1 MPSVINNKSLLFS
14 ESVMRLAFQLIP
26 AAICAIPL
34 GAWAGASLYSGAPRT
49 DGFAAPAAAVERSH
63 KGNLLARPFGRGG
76 AEIPVVEVEV
86 NGRLDAAI
94 TLRDRDGQVL
104 YRADPINHVTT
115 VAKRV
120 APARAVPPPPVAE
133 PATAPTAAPEP
144 PMPDGCEGAFSPYA
158 APRMANV
165 IGRCISALPQS
176 IHLASLTR

>member
-1 MPSVINNKSLLFS
+1 VLHLVNDKNLSFS
-14 ESVMRLAFQLIP
+14 ERVMRLAFQLIP

-34 GAWAGASLYSGAPRT
+34 GAVAGASLYSGAPRI
-49 DGFAAPAAAVERSH
+49 DGVASPAAAVERSN
-63 KGNLLARPFGRGG
+63 KGSLLARPFGRGG

-94 TLRDRDGQVL
+94 TLRDRDGKVL

-120 APARAVPPPPVAE
+120 APRPAPAAE
-133 PATAPTAAPEP
+133 APAAPTASPEA
-144 PMPDGCEGAFSPYA
+144 PMPDGCEGSFSPYA

-176 IHLASLTR
+176 IHLASLAR